1 MWFQFAPDVNKRSR
15 LFYGFPALPWGPP
28 NVVRIAVDAATHTI
42 KDPSQRRT
50 NVLSPQDIQDTQ
62 DFVRDHVVG
71 VDHTVPASTVS
82 CLQTNVFGT
91 CSHTPGS
98 KRSLTFLDNMFVLDF
113 LPEKYLNG
121 GANKSVAIFTAG
133 WAMKFVPTLGK
144 ALSEM
149 VLKGDSEYKLK
160 EFSITRPAPAGKEII
175 QENCEPVKETNSRIT
190 AMSLFDTE
198 CEQAKCSSYGKREL
212 IQEA

>member
-1 MWFQFAPDVNKRSR
+1 MQDLTELFFPFEFAPDVNKRSR
-15 LFYGFPALPWGPP
+15 LFYGFLALPWGPP

-42 KDPSQRRT
+42 KDPSQRHP

-71 VDHTVPASTVS
+71 VDHTVPAST
-82 CLQTNVFGT
+82 
-91 CSHTPGS
+91 
-98 KRSLTFLDNMFVLDF
+98 RRLTLLDNMFVLDF

-121 GANKSVAIFTAG
+121 GADKSIAIFTAG
-133 WAMKFVPTLGK
+133 RAMKFVPTLGK

-149 VLKGDSEYKLK
+149 VLKGDSEYRLK
-160 EFSITRPAPAGKEII
+160 EFSVARPAPAGKEII
-175 QENCEPVKETNSRIT
+175 QENCEPGKETNSKVA
-190 AMSLFDTE
+190 AMSLFDTG

-212 IQEA
+212 VQEA